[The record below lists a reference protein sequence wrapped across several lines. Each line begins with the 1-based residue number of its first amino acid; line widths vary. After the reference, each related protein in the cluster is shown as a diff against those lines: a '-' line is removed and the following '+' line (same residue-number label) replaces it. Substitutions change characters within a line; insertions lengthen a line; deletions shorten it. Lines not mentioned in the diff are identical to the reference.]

1 MSEKTPRAKMMPA
14 PRRLLARVRD
24 LMAASGTAEER
35 LDHIAEIVAADL
47 VAEVC
52 SIYVRRAGDI
62 IELFA
67 TRGLKPS
74 AVHNTRLRIGE
85 GIIGDIAA
93 MGAAV
98 CACRCPGTSK
108 FCIPP
113 RKRGEEVFR
122 SMMGV
127 PIIRSGR
134 VIGVMAVQ
142 NRTRRRNYNDEE
154 VGKACKPSPWYWP
167 RIGCRW
173 RTS

>member
-93 MGAAV
+93 MARPFAL
-98 CACRCPGTSK
+98 ADAQEHPSFAYRPET
-108 FCIPP
+108 
-113 RKRGEEVFR
+113 GEEVFR

-134 VIGVMAVQ
+134 VIGC
-142 NRTRRRNYNDEE
+142 D
-154 VGKACKPSPWYWP
+154 GSPEPYAKKLQ
-167 RIGCRW
+167 
-173 RTS
+173 